1 MLREDETRR
10 AWCMD
15 SMFALSTTPQSPP
28 HMRTGRPGLSA
39 QRVESSTFFLAEGPG
54 VVAKIA
60 RVPIPKALFASF
72 SGIRDRRE
80 PIRILELRHF

>member
-1 MLREDETRR
+1 MRR
-10 AWCMD
+10 
-15 SMFALSTTPQSPP
+15 
-28 HMRTGRPGLSA
+28 GRPGLSA

-60 RVPIPKALFASF
+60 RVSIPKVLFARGDFALFP
-72 SGIRDRRE
+72 GIIERRE